1 MPPVDRPTT
10 LRSQRKRSAWDWILN
25 ATLLGA
31 VLIAAGVFLLAVTV
45 TLLGYLVPLPT
56 AALHQAVRTAAI
68 LIGLACAVALLLA
81 GRLIRRDAQ
90 ASYRAAGLEPAEHI
104 PVAELLAP
112 ALRRLT
118 GPLEPEG
125 GLTGRRRRTPSIA
138 EYDARGQLRSR
149 RRTSTSR
156 PISWP
161 PAAAGMASSAPTSPS
176 MAPPTITETM
186 VSTGEMST
194 LRRMMRGVIR

>member
-1 MPPVDRPTT
+1 MPTADRNAT

-25 ATLLGA
+25 ATLLGT

-81 GRLIRRDAQ
+81 GRLIRRDSQ

-104 PVAELLAP
+104 PVAALLAP
-112 ALRRLT
+112 ALRRLV

-125 GLTGRRRRTPSIA
+125 GLTGRRRRTPSTA
-138 EYDARGQLRSR
+138 E
-149 RRTSTSR
+149 
-156 PISWP
+156 
-161 PAAAGMASSAPTSPS
+161 
-176 MAPPTITETM
+176 
-186 VSTGEMST
+186 
-194 LRRMMRGVIR
+194 